1 MSVVLVPGVDM
12 ESVASSALESRL
24 VRVQENVFNIP
35 SSDGITEGRKL
46 YMVQFRLQAGN
57 RCEAIESEHRLTA
70 TAYAAS
76 ARTYMFAT
84 QFRPTNQRQECF
96 LACIENTII

>member
-1 MSVVLVPGVDM
+1 M

-35 SSDGITEGRKL
+35 SSVGITEGRKL

-70 TAYAAS
+70 NAYAAS

-84 QFRPTNQRQECF
+84 HQTNQRQECF
-96 LACIENTII
+96 LACIENTIL